1 MNDSSLVEVDLTL
14 QASLE
19 ALLFVAS
26 MPVSIAQL
34 AEALGLP
41 RADIEYGLKQ
51 LQSEYLINSDRG
63 LRLQRHRGRFQL
75 TTVSQAA
82 SFIERFLG
90 IEQSGRLSHA
100 AIETLSI
107 VLYLQPVT
115 RPQLESIRGVNSDG
129 VVKNLLRKGLI
140 QEEGRA
146 VSPGRPILYST
157 TPELLQHFG
166 INAVDELPPINL
178 EDSDVGPS
186 TDFNDRM

>member
-26 MPVSIAQL
+26 MPISIAQF

-41 RADIEYGLKQ
+41 RAEVENGLKE
-51 LQSEYLINSDRG
+51 LQSEYLSNSDSG

-75 TTVSQAA
+75 TTTPQAA

-107 VLYLQPVT
+107 ILYLQPVT
-115 RPQLESIRGVNSDG
+115 RPQLEAIRGVNSDG

-146 VSPGRPILYST
+146 VSPGRPIIYST
-157 TPELLQHFG
+157 TPDLLQHFG
-166 INAVDELPPINL
+166 INAVDELPPIDL
-178 EDSDVGPS
+178 GDSDEGLFPYS
-186 TDFNDRM
+186 NDRM

>member
-26 MPVSIAQL
+26 IPVSIAQL
-34 AEALGLP
+34 VEALDLP
-41 RADIEYGLKQ
+41 RAEVEIGLKE
-51 LQSEYLINSDRG
+51 LQSQYLINPDSG
-63 LRLQRHRGRFQL
+63 LRIQRHRGRFQL
-75 TTVSQAA
+75 TTAPQAA
-82 SFIERFLG
+82 FIIQRFLG
-90 IEQSGRLSHA
+90 VEQSGRLSHA

-115 RPQLESIRGVNSDG
+115 RPQLDAIRGVNSDS
-129 VVKNLLRKGLI
+129 VLKNLLRKGLI

-166 INAVDELPPINL
+166 INAVNELPPIDL
-178 EDSDVGPS
+178 EDSNEGLSPDSNAG
-186 TDFNDRM
+186 M

>member
-1 MNDSSLVEVDLTL
+1 MNDSSLVEVDLTV

-34 AEALGLP
+34 AEALDLP
-41 RADIEYGLKQ
+41 RAEVENGLKD
-51 LQSEYLINSDRG
+51 LQSEYSNNSDSG

-75 TTVSQAA
+75 TTTPQAA

-90 IEQSGRLSHA
+90 IEQSSRLSHA

-115 RPQLESIRGVNSDG
+115 RPQLEAIRGVNSDG

-140 QEEGRA
+140 QEEGRS
-146 VSPGRPILYST
+146 VSPGRPIIYST

-166 INAVDELPPINL
+166 INAVDELPPIDL
-178 EDSDVGPS
+178 GDSDEGLFPDS
-186 TDFNDRM
+186 NDRI

>member
-26 MPVSIAQL
+26 IPVSIAQF
-34 AEALGLP
+34 AEALGLT
-41 RADIEYGLKQ
+41 RAEVEKGLKE
-51 LQSEYLINSDRG
+51 LQSEYLSNSDSG
-63 LRLQRHRGRFQL
+63 LRLQRHHGRFQL
-75 TTVSQAA
+75 TTAPQAA

-107 VLYLQPVT
+107 ILYLQPVT
-115 RPQLESIRGVNSDG
+115 RPQLEAIRGVNSDS

-146 VSPGRPILYST
+146 VSPGRPIIYST
-157 TPELLQHFG
+157 TPDLLQHFG
-166 INAVDELPPINL
+166 INAVDELPPIDL
-178 EDSDVGPS
+178 GDSDEGLSPDS
-186 TDFNDRM
+186 NDRM

>member
-41 RADIEYGLKQ
+41 RADVENGLKE
-51 LQSEYLINSDRG
+51 LQSEYSNNSDSG

-75 TTVSQAA
+75 TTDPHAA

-90 IEQSGRLSHA
+90 IAHSGRLSHA

-115 RPQLESIRGVNSDG
+115 RPQIDAIRGVNSDG
-129 VVKNLLRKGLI
+129 VIKNLLRKGLI

-166 INAVDELPPINL
+166 INAVDELPPIEL
-178 EDSDVGPS
+178 ED
-186 TDFNDRM
+186 TDKGLFPDSNDRM

>member
-26 MPVSIAQL
+26 MPVSIAQF

-41 RADIEYGLKQ
+41 RAEVENGLKE
-51 LQSEYLINSDRG
+51 LQSEYLSNSDSG
-63 LRLQRHRGRFQL
+63 LRFQRHRGRFQL
-75 TTVSQAA
+75 TTTPQAA

-90 IEQSGRLSHA
+90 IEQSGRLSQA

-107 VLYLQPVT
+107 ILYLQPVT
-115 RPQLESIRGVNSDG
+115 RPQLEAIRGVNSDG

-146 VSPGRPILYST
+146 VSPGRPIIYST
-157 TPELLQHFG
+157 TPDLLQHFG
-166 INAVDELPPINL
+166 INAVDELPPIDFG
-178 EDSDVGPS
+178 DSDEGLFPDS
-186 TDFNDRM
+186 NDRM

>member
-19 ALLFVAS
+19 ALLFIAS
-26 MPVSIAQL
+26 IPVSIAQL
-34 AEALGLP
+34 AEALGFS
-41 RADIEYGLKQ
+41 RAEIENGLKE
-51 LQSEYLINSDRG
+51 LQSEYLNNSERG

-75 TTVSQAA
+75 TTTPQAA

-115 RPQLESIRGVNSDG
+115 RPQLEAIRGVNSDG

-157 TPELLQHFG
+157 TAELLQHFG
-166 INAVDELPPINL
+166 INAVDELPPIDL
-178 EDSDVGPS
+178 GESDEGLLPDS
-186 TDFNDRM
+186 NDRM